1 MWSSVLKWQQCGS
14 EMRFWCPCIV
24 LSTVEHRCWL
34 MLLLQRRILHSA
46 ERTELV
52 KFSAVLISLL
62 AWETGVHKCI
72 PQLFCNMGVCLAG
85 CTSVSLFVNNTR
97 RKKNNR
103 RSDLSR
109 LIIFIKILPIYWVFF
124 SIFKRLLEISLSIVY
139 YTSLLLML
147 SVHLFVENYMAFW
160 LFPHP
165 FSY

>member
-1 MWSSVLKWQQCGS
+1 MKWGS
-14 EMRFWCPCIV
+14 GALV
-24 LSTVEHRCWL
+24 LSTVEHRCLL
-34 MLLLQRRILHSA
+34 MLLLQRIILRSA
-46 ERTELV
+46 KRTELV

-72 PQLFCNMGVCLAG
+72 PQLFCNMGVYLAG
-85 CTSVSLFVNNTR
+85 CTSVSLFVKNTR

-109 LIIFIKILPIYWVFF
+109 LIIFIKILSVYWVFF
-124 SIFKRLLEISLSIVY
+124 SIFKRLLEISLSIVC